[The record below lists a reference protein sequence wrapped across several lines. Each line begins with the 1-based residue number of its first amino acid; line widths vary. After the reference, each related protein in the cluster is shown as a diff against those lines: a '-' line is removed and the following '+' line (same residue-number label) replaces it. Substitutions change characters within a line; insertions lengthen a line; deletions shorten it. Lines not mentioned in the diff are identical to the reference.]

1 MVRWQLDLNI
11 ALVHKILEITLNNLL
26 LLYIRMSSRI
36 QVNVKKSSLTIDHHC
51 NVHKIDLP
59 ACLYAGFTAVHTLVS
74 LGHLMDLQVVVW
86 QHLEPAFTAHVKRR
100 TEGQPEKG
108 RKGEWK

>member
-11 ALVHKILEITLNNLL
+11 ALAHKIGKKI
-26 LLYIRMSSRI
+26 
-36 QVNVKKSSLTIDHHC
+36 KSSLTIDHHC